1 MNVKITRK
9 HRNSVLLAMC
19 SSVTFHDVMI
29 HTPPLE
35 FMVSNRPFKSKENPL
50 HSYYI
55 SSDININHPPLSSK
69 HVGPFK
75 VYHIGQILGVR
86 VSKSERRLS
95 NNRSGLLA
103 GRWTNWVCYYS
114 TAGTTE
120 LKSAKYQSGWMNV
133 FSSAAMLQLEK
144 SWGIKTVSSHVL
156 EDCMAQQKSAVTD
169 TAGAKRDVQ
178 ETIDVS
184 IDIQPVTR
192 WYGIDLQ

>member
-50 HSYYI
+50 HSYYTC
-55 SSDININHPPLSSK
+55 SDININHPPLSSK

-86 VSKSERRLS
+86 MSKSERRLS

-120 LKSAKYQSGWMNV
+120 LKSAKYQSG
-133 FSSAAMLQLEK
+133 
-144 SWGIKTVSSHVL
+144 
-156 EDCMAQQKSAVTD
+156 
-169 TAGAKRDVQ
+169 
-178 ETIDVS
+178 
-184 IDIQPVTR
+184 
-192 WYGIDLQ
+192 